1 MNAKEDVRRMS
12 VPLPLQTEIKNRLLT
27 ALVSRDYEH
36 LLPHLEQVELTL
48 GQVVYSAESEI
59 EFVYFPENSVV
70 SLLSTLE
77 DGGTSEV
84 GLVGREGMV
93 GLTIFLAGAITPERA
108 LVQLAGT
115 AMRMKAATLRN
126 ELRLGSPLQLLLL
139 HYTRAFI
146 ALISQSVV
154 CSQHHGLDQ
163 RLARWLLMM
172 HDYAD
177 TNELKLTQE
186 MIAAM
191 IGSRRAGIS
200 VAASA
205 LARTNL
211 VRTSRGHI
219 TILDRKGLEQT
230 TCECYGIIKDEFDRL
245 FASQIAA

>member
-1 MNAKEDVRRMS
+1 MNAKEDVRPMS
-12 VPLPLQTEIKNRLLT
+12 VPLPLQTKIKNRLLN
-27 ALVSRDYEH
+27 ALVSRDYDH
-36 LLPHLEQVELTL
+36 LVPHLEQVELSL
-48 GQVVYSAESEI
+48 GQVIYSAESEI
-59 EFVYFPENSVV
+59 DYVYFPENSVV
-70 SLLSTLE
+70 SLLSTLK

-108 LVQLAGT
+108 MVQLAGT
-115 AMRMKAATLRN
+115 AMRMKAVALRN
-126 ELRLGSPLQLLLL
+126 ELQHGSPLQLLLL
-139 HYTRAFI
+139 LYTRAFI

-172 HDYAD
+172 RDYAD
-177 TNELKLTQE
+177 SDDLRLTQE

-200 VAASA
+200 VAATA
-205 LARTNL
+205 LARTDL

-219 TILDRKGLEQT
+219 TILDRKGLERA

-245 FASQIAA
+245 YSSQIAA

>member
-1 MNAKEDVRRMS
+1 MS
-12 VPLPLQTEIKNRLLT
+12 VQLPKQTGIKNRLLD
-27 ALVSRDYEH
+27 ALVRKDYDH
-36 LLPHLEQVELTL
+36 LMPHLEQVELSL
-48 GQVVYSAESEI
+48 GQVIYSAETEI
-59 EFVYFPENSVV
+59 EYVYFPEDSVV
-70 SLLSTLE
+70 SLLSSLE

-93 GLTIFLAGAITPERA
+93 GLTIFLAGAITPEQA
-108 LVQLAGT
+108 MVQLSGT
-115 AMRMKAATLRN
+115 AMRMKAVTLRN
-126 ELRLGSPLQLLLL
+126 QLQHGSPLQLLLL

-177 TNELKLTQE
+177 SDELRLTQE

-211 VRTSRGHI
+211 VRTSRGQI
-219 TILDRKGLEQT
+219 TILNREGLERA
-230 TCECYGIIKDEFDRL
+230 TCECYGIIKGEFDRL
-245 FASQIAA
+245 YASQIAA